1 MNFYRP
7 KKDRIALPPLKSNR
21 SLEHSN
27 LKLPPL
33 KISNLANLS
42 SKINN
47 DYSQIFSDQKTYKT
61 SNILETF
68 KSPQNFS
75 SLTSP
80 MKRLLQNNRNFIIE
94 DILGRN
100 DRNSGVNANNETSL
114 FLSHQK
120 HLKRHQSMNKNELTT
135 MLQNNEDINRSAL
148 RNLENNI
155 VLHQKNLKKIDLE
168 LNNERQHRNDE
179 NLDLTTKNLKIAKF
193 PLESK
198 ATTNKRKNNEI
209 FAQNKL
215 NSFFPLSLFNTNEL
229 LSVEDLPKLEP
240 SKASNKKNGIIKAY
254 AANTHRGLLR
264 NYNEDRV
271 AIILNMVKPN
281 GKKGDWPNC
290 SFFAVYDGH
299 GGNKCAD
306 FLRDN
311 LHHYVNYCFIY
322 YIID

>member
-27 LKLPPL
+27 FKLPPL

-47 DYSQIFSDQKTYKT
+47 DYSQIFSDQKNFKT
-61 SNILETF
+61 SNILENF
-68 KSPQNFS
+68 KSPQNLN

-94 DILGRN
+94 DILGRSG
-100 DRNSGVNANNETSL
+100 RNSINASNETGL
-114 FLSHQK
+114 FLNHQK
-120 HLKRHQSMNKNELTT
+120 SLKKHQSMNKNELTSI
-135 MLQNNEDINRSAL
+135 LQNNNEEVNRTTL

-155 VLHQKNLKKIDLE
+155 VLHQKNLKKVDLE
-168 LNNERQHRNDE
+168 INNEKQHRNDE

-193 PLESK
+193 PLENK
-198 ATTNKRKNNEI
+198 TTIHKRKNNEI
-209 FAQNKL
+209 FVQNKL
-215 NSFFPLSLFNTNEL
+215 SCFFPISLFNSNEL

-240 SKASNKKNGIIKAY
+240 SKFSNKKNGIIKAY

-311 LHHYVNYCFIY
+311 LHHFVNYCFI
-322 YIID
+322 